1 MKKSTKRIPSPSFLL
16 AKPSHS
22 KNNKPGQ
29 NQLVTIKRCI
39 LNVIDLLGTVNPLI
53 FKRSLSKRSHQ

>member
-1 MKKSTKRIPSPSFLL
+1 MKKSTKRIPSPSCLL
-16 AKPSHS
+16 ANPNHS

-29 NQLVTIKRCI
+29 NQLVKIKRCI